1 MRRRNVGAVLV
12 FLAGLACGVGVG
24 SSDRDTVQTAFAQQ
38 PIGGVAA
45 TPTSMQ
51 PGTLEEV
58 AIRVARQATPTVVSV
73 SHSGSSGSGFFVRQD
88 GILLTNWHVVAL
100 RPGVVVR
107 EVEVG
112 LADGRRVRGQVLGG
126 DPNLDVAVVRT
137 EITDAPVAPLGDSD
151 RLQAGQMAIAI
162 GNPLGLE
169 RTVTTGVVSAV
180 NRSPRGFQFGG
191 LIQTDAAIN
200 PGNSGGPL
208 LDSRGQVIGINSAI
222 LSGSGGS
229 IGLGFAIPIN
239 LARDVAEQIVTTGR
253 VTYAYLGVETNE
265 ITPEIL
271 RQFRLPVERGLI
283 VTYVDPRSAAAA
295 AGIRPPDIIVAID
308 GQPVTTTGDLR
319 RVLRERT
326 SGQVIR
332 IELARPPEGARQT
345 VQARL
350 GEAVIPPPG

>member
-1 MRRRNVGAVLV
+1 MRGKSAGMALV

-24 SSDRDTVQTAFAQQ
+24 AADEDTIPPAFAQN
-38 PIGGVAA
+38 PATASGTGV
-45 TPTSMQ
+45 TTSIQ

-58 AIRVARQATPTVVSV
+58 VIQVARQVTPAVVSV
-73 SHSGSSGSGFFVRQD
+73 THSRGSGSGFFIRDD
-88 GILLTNWHVVAL
+88 GVVLTNYHVVQV
-100 RPGVVVR
+100 GQGYVVP
-107 EVEVG
+107 EVEIG
-112 LADGRRVRGQVLGG
+112 LADGRRVRGEVLGG

-137 EITDAPVAPLGDSD
+137 TVEDAPVAALGDSD
-151 RLQAGQMAIAI
+151 RLQAGQTAIAI

-239 LARDVAEQIVTTGR
+239 VARDVAEQILTTGR
-253 VTYAYLGVETNE
+253 VTYAYLGVGTGD
-265 ITPEIL
+265 ITPELL
-271 RQFRLPVERGLI
+271 RRFRLPVREGLI
-283 VTYVDPRSAAAA
+283 VTLVEPGSAAAQ
-295 AGIRPPDIIVAID
+295 AGLQPQDIIVSVD
-308 GQPVTTTGDLR
+308 GEAMVTTGDLR
-319 RVLRERT
+319 RVLRGRRP
-326 SGQVIR
+326 GQTVR
-332 IELARPPEGARQT
+332 VELVRPPDGRRET
-345 VQARL
+345 VQTRL
-350 GEAVIPPPG
+350 GEAVIR